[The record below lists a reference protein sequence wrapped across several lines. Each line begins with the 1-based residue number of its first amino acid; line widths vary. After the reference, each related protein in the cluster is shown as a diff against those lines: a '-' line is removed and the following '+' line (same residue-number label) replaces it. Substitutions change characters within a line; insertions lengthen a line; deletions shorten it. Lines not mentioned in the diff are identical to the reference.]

1 MLANRG
7 LGGAGSSRGRRE
19 INRTRFGEP
28 GAKEGN
34 GVARASAA
42 KLIIGIPL
50 DNPDLLYASGFRA
63 VDPVVLLDT
72 GNARTLVVSSMESGR
87 AARECPSVRVLTPA
101 AMGIRKRVRGG
112 MALWAKRLLDRE
124 GLRRVR
130 VPSTFPLGAA
140 RFLERRGV
148 GLQVEE
154 GPFYRERAVKRPDE
168 IRRIGEAQEAAVI
181 AMRAAIRMIGAAAG
195 DRDGFLKLGGSRL
208 TSEAVRLEIQRVLL
222 DRDCVGQDLIVAGG
236 DASTDPHAV
245 GEGPLRAH
253 EPIVIDIFPRHQRHG
268 YWGDLT
274 RTVVRGEASPKL
286 RRQYAA
292 VRAAQLAALA
302 AVRPGVSCS
311 TVNEAAKREFKRRGF
326 ETGYSNGRPHGFIHG
341 AGHGVGLAIHE
352 APSVAN
358 VEGRLR
364 AGNVI
369 TIEPG
374 LYYPGIGGIRIE
386 DTIVV
391 TRTGW
396 RNLGPCEKR
405 FELLD

>member
-1 MLANRG
+1 MA
-7 LGGAGSSRGRRE
+7 
-19 INRTRFGEP
+19 TMP
-28 GAKEGN
+28 
-34 GVARASAA
+34 

-50 DNPDLLYASGFRA
+50 ENPDLFYASGFRA

-72 GNARTLVVSSMESGR
+72 GTARTLVVSTMESGR
-87 AARECPSVRVLTPA
+87 AARECPGVRVVTPQDL
-101 AMGIRKRVRGG
+101 GLKRRYRGG
-112 MALWAKRLLDRE
+112 QAQWAKRLLDRE
-124 GLRRVR
+124 GFRRVR
-130 VPSTFPLGAA
+130 VPSSFPVGPA
-140 RFLERRGV
+140 RFLESRGARV
-148 GLQVEE
+148 QVET
-154 GPFYRERAVKRPDE
+154 GPLYPERAVKRPDE

-181 AMRAAIRMIGAAAG
+181 AMRAAIRVIADAAW
-195 DRDGFLKLGGSRL
+195 DREGFLKHGGRRL

-222 DRDCVGQDLIVAGG
+222 ARDCSGQDQIVACGETS
-236 DASTDPHAV
+236 ADPHAI

-274 RTVVRGEASPKL
+274 RTVVRGTASAKL

-292 VRAAQLAALA
+292 VRAAQRAALA
-302 AVRPGVSCS
+302 AVRPGVSCAR
-311 TVNEAAKREFKRRGF
+311 VHAAACHEFKRRGF
-326 ETGYSNGRPHGFIHG
+326 ETGFTAGRPHGFIHG
-341 AGHGVGLAIHE
+341 TGHGVGLAIHE

-369 TIEPG
+369 TVEPG
-374 LYYPGIGGIRIE
+374 LYYLGVGGIRIE
-386 DTIVV
+386 DMIVV

-396 RNLGPCEKR
+396 RYLVPCEKR